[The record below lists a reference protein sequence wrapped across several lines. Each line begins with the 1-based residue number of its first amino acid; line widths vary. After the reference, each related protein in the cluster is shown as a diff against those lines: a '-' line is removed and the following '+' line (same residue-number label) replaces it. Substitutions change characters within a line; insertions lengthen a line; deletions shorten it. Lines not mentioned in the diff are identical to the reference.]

1 REQQP
6 QVAQGYVGEGGC
18 GVEAQPE
25 AEVTGIEVDSRLH
38 VIDHVPDVDHL
49 FWAVHH
55 ISLDGYMRRR
65 RADHGEQK
73 SDARFQL
80 GRHSLEGWVCVLVGA
95 AWRGWIRNAPVDL
108 LGPAAELRT
117 YLSHSVAQRDH
128 IVEALAL
135 ESAQMLRRAACQL

>member
-1 REQQP
+1 
-6 QVAQGYVGEGGC
+6 
-18 GVEAQPE
+18 
-25 AEVTGIEVDSRLH
+25 
-38 VIDHVPDVDHL
+38 
-49 FWAVHH
+49 
-55 ISLDGYMRRR
+55 MRRR

-135 ESAQMLRRAACQL
+135 ESAQMLRRAACQLDPVFPENAHRVGMQRLRVAASADHLDMTCPLPQQCLRYR